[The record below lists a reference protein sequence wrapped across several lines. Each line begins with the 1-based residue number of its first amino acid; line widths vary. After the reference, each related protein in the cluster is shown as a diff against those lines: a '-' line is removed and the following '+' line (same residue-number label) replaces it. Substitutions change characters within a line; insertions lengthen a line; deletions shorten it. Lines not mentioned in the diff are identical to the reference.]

1 MKFKICKKILQII
14 SIAIVSCVLLIFTVG
29 AELPYQ
35 RGEHPEE
42 VESDALNLDCKSAIL
57 IEANTNT
64 VLYEKNADEPLPPA
78 SVTKVMTL
86 LLVMEAI
93 ERGDLKLDT
102 IITASEHACSMGGS
116 QIWLKEGEQMT
127 VNEMLKATA
136 IGSANDAC
144 TALGEHVAGGET
156 EFVAMMNQR
165 AKELGM
171 NNTNFENPSGLDD
184 TTENHYSTAR
194 DVAIMSC
201 ELMKHEKIKEYTTVW
216 MDTLRNGETELV
228 NTNRLVRFYEGTTG
242 VKTGT
247 TSKAGYCVSASA
259 KRDGMELVAV
269 VLGSD
274 NSTERFEDAK
284 KLLNWGFANYT
295 VYQPTV
301 DASLITNVNVLFG
314 KENII
319 SPVTKEIKPI
329 LIKKGTE
336 DKIAQRVDI
345 CLDVEAPV
353 EKGQKLGTVYFET
366 DGETITSCP
375 IISENYVE
383 RRNWFFVFCALW
395 SSFAKK

>member
-1 MKFKICKKILQII
+1 MKKII
-14 SIAIVSCVLLIFTVG
+14 SVLLCFLMIMPLSITAFAQNNTLTDSLTAKSVVLM
-29 AELPYQ
+29 EMSS
-35 RGEHPEE
+35 GE
-42 VESDALNLDCKSAIL
+42 IL
-57 IEANTNT
+57 LSKNPD
-64 VLYEKNADEPLPPA
+64 EKLPPA
-78 SVTKVMTL
+78 SITKIMTM
-86 LLVMEAI
+86 LLVMEALDSGKI
-93 ERGDLKLDT
+93 KLEDIVT
-102 IITASEHACSMGGS
+102 TSKNASSKGGS

-127 VNEMLKATA
+127 VNDMLKATA

-144 TALGEHVAGGET
+144 TALGEHIAGGET

-184 TTENHYSTAR
+184 TAENHYSTAR

-216 MDTLRNGETELV
+216 MDSLRNGETELV

-259 KRDGMELVAV
+259 ERDGMELVAV

-295 VYQPTV
+295 VYQPIV
-301 DASLITNVNVLFG
+301 DASLITNVNVLYG
-314 KENII
+314 KENVI
-319 SPVTKEIKPI
+319 SPITKEIKPI

-336 DKIAQRVDI
+336 DKITQRVDI

>member
-1 MKFKICKKILQII
+1 MKKII
-14 SIAIVSCVLLIFTVG
+14 SILLCFLMIMPLSVTAYAQNNTLTDSLSAKSVVLM
-29 AELPYQ
+29 EMSS
-35 RGEHPEE
+35 GE
-42 VESDALNLDCKSAIL
+42 IL
-57 IEANTNT
+57 LSKNPD
-64 VLYEKNADEPLPPA
+64 EKLPPA
-78 SVTKVMTL
+78 SITKIMTM
-86 LLVMEAI
+86 LLVMEALDSGKI
-93 ERGDLKLDT
+93 KLDDIVT
-102 IITASEHACSMGGS
+102 TSKNAASKGGS

-156 EFVAMMNQR
+156 EFVAMMNKR

-216 MDTLRNGETELV
+216 MDSLRNGETELV

-301 DASLITNVNVLFG
+301 DTSLITNVNVLFG
-314 KENII
+314 KGNII
-319 SPVTKEIKPI
+319 APVTKEIKPI

-336 DKIAQRVDI
+336 DKITQRVDI

-366 DGETITSCP
+366 DGKVIASCP
-375 IISENYVE
+375 IINENYVE

>member
-1 MKFKICKKILQII
+1 MKKII
-14 SIAIVSCVLLIFTVG
+14 SVLLCFLMIMPLSITAFAQNNTLTDSLTAKSVVLM
-29 AELPYQ
+29 EMSS
-35 RGEHPEE
+35 GE
-42 VESDALNLDCKSAIL
+42 IL
-57 IEANTNT
+57 LSKNPD
-64 VLYEKNADEPLPPA
+64 EKLPPA
-78 SVTKVMTL
+78 SITKIMTM
-86 LLVMEAI
+86 LLVMEALDGGKI
-93 ERGDLKLDT
+93 KLDDIVT
-102 IITASEHACSMGGS
+102 TSKNASSKGGS

-127 VNEMLKATA
+127 VHDMLKATA

-144 TALGEHVAGGET
+144 TALGEHIAGGET
-156 EFVAMMNQR
+156 EFVTMMNQR

-171 NNTNFENPSGLDD
+171 SNTNFENPSGLDD

-216 MDTLRNGETELV
+216 IDSLRNGETELV

-301 DASLITNVNVLFG
+301 DTSLITNVNVLYG
-314 KENII
+314 KENVI

-336 DKIAQRVDI
+336 DKITQRVDI

-366 DGETITSCP
+366 DGKTITSCP
-375 IISENYVE
+375 IINENYVE
-383 RRNWFFVFCALW
+383 RRNWLFVFCALW

>member
-1 MKFKICKKILQII
+1 MKKII
-14 SIAIVSCVLLIFTVG
+14 SVLLCFLMIMPLSVRAFAQNNTLTDSLTAKSVVLM
-29 AELPYQ
+29 EMSS
-35 RGEHPEE
+35 GE
-42 VESDALNLDCKSAIL
+42 IL
-57 IEANTNT
+57 LSKNPD
-64 VLYEKNADEPLPPA
+64 EKLPPA
-78 SVTKVMTL
+78 SITKIMTM
-86 LLVMEAI
+86 LLVMEALDSGKI
-93 ERGDLKLDT
+93 KLDDIVT
-102 IITASEHACSMGGS
+102 TSKNASSKGGS

-127 VNEMLKATA
+127 VHDMLKATA

-144 TALGEHVAGGET
+144 TALGEYIAGGEA
-156 EFVAMMNQR
+156 EFVAMMNAR

-184 TTENHYSTAR
+184 TAENHYSTAR

-216 MDTLRNGETELV
+216 MDSLRNGETELV

-295 VYQPTV
+295 VYQPMV
-301 DASLITNVNVLFG
+301 DTSLITNVNVLYG
-314 KENII
+314 KENVIA
-319 SPVTKEIKPI
+319 PVTKDIKPI

-336 DKIAQRVDI
+336 DKITQRVDI

>member
-1 MKFKICKKILQII
+1 MKKII
-14 SIAIVSCVLLIFTVG
+14 SVLLCFLMIMPLSVRAFAQNNTLTDSLTAKSVVLM
-29 AELPYQ
+29 EMSS
-35 RGEHPEE
+35 GE
-42 VESDALNLDCKSAIL
+42 IL
-57 IEANTNT
+57 LSKNPD
-64 VLYEKNADEPLPPA
+64 EKLPPA
-78 SVTKVMTL
+78 SITKIMTM
-86 LLVMEAI
+86 LLVMEALDSGKI
-93 ERGDLKLDT
+93 KLDDIVT
-102 IITASEHACSMGGS
+102 TSKNASSKGGS

-301 DASLITNVNVLFG
+301 DTSLITNVNVLFG

-366 DGETITSCP
+366 DGEAIASCS

>member
-1 MKFKICKKILQII
+1 MKKII
-14 SIAIVSCVLLIFTVG
+14 SILLCFLMIMPLSITAYAQNNTLTDSLSAKSVVLM
-29 AELPYQ
+29 EMSS
-35 RGEHPEE
+35 GE
-42 VESDALNLDCKSAIL
+42 IL
-57 IEANTNT
+57 LSKNPD
-64 VLYEKNADEPLPPA
+64 EKLPPA
-78 SVTKVMTL
+78 SITKIMTM
-86 LLVMEAI
+86 LLVMEALDSGKI
-93 ERGDLKLDT
+93 KLDDIVT
-102 IITASEHACSMGGS
+102 TSKNASSKGGS

-144 TALGEHVAGGET
+144 TALGEHIAGGET
-156 EFVAMMNQR
+156 EFVAMMNKR

-216 MDTLRNGETELV
+216 MDSLRNGETELV

-301 DASLITNVNVLFG
+301 DTSLITNVNVLFG

-319 SPVTKEIKPI
+319 APVTKEIKPI

-336 DKIAQRVDI
+336 DKITQRVDI

-366 DGETITSCP
+366 DGKVIASCP
-375 IISENYVE
+375 IINENYVE

>member
-1 MKFKICKKILQII
+1 MKKII
-14 SIAIVSCVLLIFTVG
+14 SVLLCFLMIMPLSVTAFAQNNTLTDSLTAKSVVLM
-29 AELPYQ
+29 EMSS
-35 RGEHPEE
+35 GE
-42 VESDALNLDCKSAIL
+42 IL
-57 IEANTNT
+57 LSKNPD
-64 VLYEKNADEPLPPA
+64 EKLPPA
-78 SVTKVMTL
+78 SITKIMTM
-86 LLVMEAI
+86 LLVMEALDSGKI
-93 ERGDLKLDT
+93 KLDDIVT
-102 IITASEHACSMGGS
+102 TSKNASSKGGS

-127 VNEMLKATA
+127 VNDMLKATA

-144 TALGEHVAGGET
+144 TALGEHIAGGET
-156 EFVAMMNQR
+156 EFVAMMNKR

-216 MDTLRNGETELV
+216 MDSLRNGETELV

-301 DASLITNVNVLFG
+301 DASLITNVNVLYG
-314 KENII
+314 KENKI
-319 SPVTKEIKPI
+319 SPVTKDIKPI

-336 DKIAQRVDI
+336 DKITQRVDI

-366 DGETITSCP
+366 DGKVITSCP